1 MRGTIFGGPNNKDYS
16 ILGSILEFPLFW
28 DTTIYRGYVVHGGR
42 FGFGLLAMN
51 LAVDS
56 TSVGPIDTDRA

>member
-1 MRGTIFGGPNNKDYS
+1 MRGTIFGGPNNKGYS

-28 DTTIYRGYVVHGGR
+28 DTTIERGYAVHCGR
-42 FGFGLLAMN
+42 LGFGLLAVN